1 MKEEARS
8 IFPEA
13 GVAEGDHF
21 HRTLISMKPC
31 AIPKRLPPKFPRDD
45 VPNCMKIH
53 PSAIVHPDAQLA
65 DDVEVQAFSII
76 GPLVKIGAGT
86 VVGSHCVIEG
96 DTVIGERTRFFS
108 GAQIG
113 ILSQDLKHDQRLPG
127 RTIIGNDSTF
137 REFVT
142 LTSSTMESE
151 ADYERATTIGDDCLL
166 MSYVHVGHD
175 CHVGNTVILA
185 SYVGLSGHVTVGN
198 NVNMGGMTGVHQDV
212 QVGDFSFLSG
222 HSRVVKDPAPY
233 MVVEGNP
240 CRCHGP
246 NSIGLERNGFDK
258 AARKRIKEMYKIV
271 YRSSLN
277 TTQALDE
284 IERSVDES
292 EERDHFV
299 GFVRQSV
306 RGIIQ

>member
-1 MKEEARS
+1 MPS
-8 IFPEA
+8 
-13 GVAEGDHF
+13 
-21 HRTLISMKPC
+21 
-31 AIPKRLPPKFPRDD
+31 PKLLSGN
-45 VPNCMKIH
+45 VSNCMKIH
-53 PSAIVHPDAQLA
+53 PSAIIHPDAQLA
-65 DDVEVQAFSII
+65 EDVEVQAFSII
-76 GPLVKIGAGT
+76 GPQVKIGAGT
-86 VVGSHCVIEG
+86 LVGPHCVIEG
-96 DTVIGERTRFFS
+96 DTVIGERARFFS

-113 ILSQDLKHDQRLPG
+113 IPSQDLKHNQGLSG

-142 LTSSTMESE
+142 VTSSTVESE
-151 ADYERATTIGDDCLL
+151 ADYERATTIGDHCLL
-166 MSYVHVGHD
+166 MTYVHVGHD
-175 CHVGNTVILA
+175 CHLGNTIVLA
-185 SYVGLSGHVTVGN
+185 SYVGLSGHVTMDD
-198 NVNMGGMTGVHQDV
+198 NVNVGGITGIHQDV
-212 QVGDFSFLSG
+212 HVGGFSFLSG
-222 HSRVVKDPAPY
+222 HSRVVRDPAPY

-240 CRCHGP
+240 CKCHGP

-258 AARKRIKEMYKIV
+258 AARKRIKEIYKIM

>member
-1 MKEEARS
+1 MS
-8 IFPEA
+8 TP
-13 GVAEGDHF
+13 
-21 HRTLISMKPC
+21 LI
-31 AIPKRLPPKFPRDD
+31 LRDD

-86 VVGSHCVIEG
+86 VVGPHCVIEG
-96 DTVIGERTRFFS
+96 DTVIGERARFFS

-212 QVGDFSFLSG
+212 QVGGFSFLSG

>member
-1 MKEEARS
+1 MPTAK
-8 IFPEA
+8 
-13 GVAEGDHF
+13 
-21 HRTLISMKPC
+21 L
-31 AIPKRLPPKFPRDD
+31 LRDN

-53 PSAIVHPDAQLA
+53 PSAIVHSDAQLA

-76 GPLVKIGAGT
+76 GPQVKIGAGT
-86 VVGSHCVIEG
+86 LVGPHCVIEG
-96 DTVIGERTRFFS
+96 DTRVGERCRFFS

-113 ILSQDLKHDQRLPG
+113 ILSQDLKHNQGLPG

-142 LTSSTMESE
+142 VTSSTMESD

-175 CHVGNTVILA
+175 CHIGNTIVLA
-185 SYVGLSGHVTVGN
+185 SYVGMSGHVTMDDNGN
-198 NVNMGGMTGVHQDV
+198 VGGMTGLHQDV
-212 QVGDFSFLSG
+212 HVGGFSFVAG
-222 HSRVVKDPAPY
+222 QSRLAKDAPPY

-258 AARKRIKEMYKIV
+258 AARKRIKEMYKIM

-284 IERSVDES
+284 IERSVDNS
-292 EERDHFV
+292 NEREHFV
-299 GFVRQSV
+299 EFVRQSV
-306 RGIIQ
+306 RGITK